1 MTLSDNG
8 FVGALWRRLRS
19 KVGVRFTRFLV
30 VAGAALAATEIVL
43 TICNGGFH
51 LHSTPAALLSWFA
64 GAVVSYVLSR
74 WAWERKGRPDV
85 LRETL
90 PFWVISAMVIV
101 VLTLA
106 NKFAYHSASWMKL
119 TGAKQV
125 LWVDVVWLGANFVTF
140 LLRFVIFHYVLFA
153 ERAPRT
159 AAQAA
164 ASAEGVAGS
173 QGPGVPRPGTT
184 HVTVSHPMS
193 GHDAVNSPAVTTA
206 PANPTA
212 APAASPSPNG
222 TSGRGKRGAQGESG
236 TGAPAPAADPAE

>member
-19 KVGVRFTRFLV
+19 KVGIRFTRFIV
-30 VAGAALAATEIVL
+30 VAGAALSTTEIVL
-43 TICNGGFH
+43 SITSPLTTATI
-51 LHSTPAALLSWFA
+51 SALLAWFA

-101 VLTLA
+101 VLILA
-106 NKFAYHSASWMKL
+106 NKFAYHSASWMNL
-119 TGAKQV
+119 SGAARV

-164 ASAEGVAGS
+164 ASAEGVAGH
-173 QGPGVPRPGTT
+173 QGPGVPRPAAT
-184 HVTVSHPMS
+184 HVHLTHSVS
-193 GHDAVNSPAVTTA
+193 GHDAVTPPSVA
-206 PANPTA
+206 A
-212 APAASPSPNG
+212 APAQPSPNG
-222 TSGRGKRGAQGESG
+222 TSARGK
-236 TGAPAPAADPAE
+236 AADAAE

>member
-19 KVGVRFTRFLV
+19 KVGIRFTRFIV
-30 VAGAALAATEIVL
+30 VAAAALSATEIVL
-43 TICNGGFH
+43 TICNSFTNM
-51 LHSTPAALLSWFA
+51 SATITALLSWFA

-90 PFWVISAMVIV
+90 PFWVISAMVITI
-101 VLTLA
+101 LILA
-106 NKFAYHSASWMKL
+106 NKFAYHSASWMNL
-119 TGAKQV
+119 SGAARV
-125 LWVDVVWLGANFVTF
+125 LWVDAVWLGANFVTF

-164 ASAEGVAGS
+164 ASAEGVAGH
-173 QGPGVPRPGTT
+173 QGPGVPRPAATHL
-184 HVTVSHPMS
+184 HVTRSAS
-193 GHDAVNSPAVTTA
+193 GHDAATPSVTTA
-206 PANPTA
+206 PAA
-212 APAASPSPNG
+212 QPSPNG
-222 TSGRGKRGAQGESG
+222 RKGTARKESG
-236 TGAPAPAADPAE
+236 AAAADAAE

>member
-19 KVGVRFTRFLV
+19 KVGIRFTRFIV
-30 VAGAALAATEIVL
+30 VAGSALTATEIAL
-43 TICNGGFH
+43 TICNGA
-51 LHSTPAALLSWFA
+51 LHMTATPATLISWFA

-90 PFWVISAMVIV
+90 PFWVISAMVVAILWV
-101 VLTLA
+101 A
-106 NKFAYHSASWMKL
+106 NKFGYHSASWMKL
-119 TGAKQV
+119 TGAAQV

-159 AAQAA
+159 AVRAA

-173 QGPGVPRPGTT
+173 QGPGVPRTGTT
-184 HVTVSHPMS
+184 HVTVSHPVS

-206 PANPTA
+206 PANPLA
-212 APAASPSPNG
+212 APANPPSPNG
-222 TSGRGKRGAQGESG
+222 ASARAKRPDQDESG
-236 TGAPAPAADPAE
+236 APAADAAE